1 MLTWNELDSDRTAF
15 RQPGAISAGDVN
27 RSPAYGPKAAL
38 RSGVMNSKPGDAN
51 MVETDTTQSQSQGP
65 DPEPAQEGEEAG
77 DDDDEEAGDDDD
89 EEAGDAAEGELGE

>member
-1 MLTWNELDSDRTAF
+1 M
-15 RQPGAISAGDVN
+15 N

-77 DDDDEEAGDDDD
+77 DDDDEEAGD
-89 EEAGDAAEGELGE
+89 AAEGELGE